1 MERTEYER
9 LVDEKRKV
17 EEFLEA
23 VNEEMER
30 ARAAIKAGSEWEIRA
45 RKRLADIEMRLAAMR
60 GT

>member
-1 MERTEYER
+1 MEKTEYER
-9 LVDEKRKV
+9 LVDEKRRI

-30 ARAAIKAGSEWEIRA
+30 ARTTIKAGSEWELRA
-45 RKRLADIEMRLAAMR
+45 RKRLADIETRLAEVR